1 MTSPIDPLRRA
12 AQARRTHRA
21 RVNEREDPHDTE
33 DRSVPAI
40 VTGDPVR
47 PAPDHSADGASMFSA
62 QLMGQ
67 DGQKRGLRGGPE
79 TLGAARSVY
88 GATEWS
94 GKADRRARKGSIGK
108 TEI

>member
-1 MTSPIDPLRRA
+1 MTSPIDPIRRA
-12 AQARRTHRA
+12 AQARRAQRA
-21 RVNEREDPHDTE
+21 RTEDSEDIRDNE

-40 VTGDPVR
+40 VPGEPVR
-47 PAPDHSADGASMFSA
+47 PIPDRSAEGASA

-67 DGQKRGLRGGPE
+67 DGQRRGLRGGPE

-94 GKADRRARKGSIGK
+94 GKADRRTRKGSIGK

>member
-1 MTSPIDPLRRA
+1 MSSPIDPIRRSNLVRRA
-12 AQARRTHRA
+12 QRPYAADREEAQD
-21 RVNEREDPHDTE
+21 VE

-40 VTGDPVR
+40 YD
-47 PAPDHSADGASMFSA
+47 PAPTSPPRGSAEGASTFNA
-62 QLMGQ
+62 HLMGQ

-88 GATEWS
+88 TKTEWS
-94 GKADRRARKGSIGK
+94 GPADRRARKGGVTK

>member
-1 MTSPIDPLRRA
+1 MTSPIDPIRRA
-12 AQARRTHRA
+12 AQARRTYRA
-21 RVNEREDPHDTE
+21 RVNDSEGHHETD

-40 VTGDPVR
+40 VSGEPVR
-47 PAPDHSADGASMFSA
+47 PAPDHASDGVSVFSA

-79 TLGAARSVY
+79 TLGAARTVY

-108 TEI
+108 TET

>member
-1 MTSPIDPLRRA
+1 MTSPIDPIRRA
-12 AQARRTHRA
+12 AQARRAHRA
-21 RVNEREDPHDTE
+21 RVDDSEDLHDSG

-40 VTGDPVR
+40 VTGEPVR
-47 PAPDHSADGASMFSA
+47 PIPDHSAEGASMFSA

>member
-1 MTSPIDPLRRA
+1 MTSPIDPIRRA
-12 AQARRTHRA
+12 AQARRAQRA
-21 RVNEREDPHDTE
+21 RTEDSEDIHDSE

-40 VTGDPVR
+40 VAGEPVR
-47 PAPDHSADGASMFSA
+47 PVPDRSAEGASVFSA

-67 DGQKRGLRGGPE
+67 DGQRRGLRGGPE

-94 GKADRRARKGSIGK
+94 GKADRRTRKGSIGK

>member
-12 AQARRTHRA
+12 AQARRTYRA
-21 RVNEREDPHDTE
+21 RVNDSENLHDTE

-40 VTGDPVR
+40 VTGEPVR
-47 PAPDHSADGASMFSA
+47 PTPDHSAEGASVFSA

>member
-1 MTSPIDPLRRA
+1 MSSPIDPVRRNQLVRRA
-12 AQARRTHRA
+12 QRPQAA
-21 RVNEREDPHDTE
+21 DREESQDAL

-40 VTGDPVR
+40 YD
-47 PAPDHSADGASMFSA
+47 PAPSPPPGGAADGASAFNA
-62 QLMGQ
+62 HLMGQ

-88 GATEWS
+88 TKTEWS
-94 GKADRRARKGSIGK
+94 GPADRRARKGGVTK

>member
-1 MTSPIDPLRRA
+1 MNDSD
-12 AQARRTHRA
+12 
-21 RVNEREDPHDTE
+21 EPHDTE

-40 VTGDPVR
+40 VSGEPVR
-47 PAPDHSADGASMFSA
+47 PIPDHASEGASVFSA

-94 GKADRRARKGSIGK
+94 GAADRRARKGSIGK

>member
-1 MTSPIDPLRRA
+1 MTSPIDPIRRA
-12 AQARRTHRA
+12 AQARRAHRS
-21 RVNEREDPHDTE
+21 RVNDSEHLHDPD
-33 DRSVPAI
+33 DRSLPV
-40 VTGDPVR
+40 VRGGEPVR
-47 PAPDHSADGASMFSA
+47 PTPDHSADGASVFSA

-67 DGQKRGLRGGPE
+67 EGARRGLRGGPE

-94 GKADRRARKGSIGK
+94 GKADRRARKGLIGK

>member
-1 MTSPIDPLRRA
+1 MTSPIDPIRRA

-21 RVNEREDPHDTE
+21 RVNDAEELRDTE
-33 DRSVPAI
+33 DRGVPAI
-40 VTGDPVR
+40 VPGEPVR
-47 PAPDHSADGASMFSA
+47 PAPDHTAESASVFSA

-108 TEI
+108 TKI

>member
-12 AQARRTHRA
+12 AQARRTYRG
-21 RVNEREDPHDTE
+21 RVDDSESLHDTD

-40 VTGDPVR
+40 ITGDPVR
-47 PAPDHSADGASMFSA
+47 PTPDHSAEGPSVFSA

-79 TLGAARSVY
+79 TLGAARNIY